1 MISFSPVKWQQIE
14 TKTAFFICSKIQSH
28 EITPA
33 ELVSDPR
40 YFVKLK
46 QVILFSC
53 GILAMKCGEQAV
65 ALVKSLANEVNQNQG
80 SGTDVVLEAIN
91 ECKREEKGIS
101 THN

>member
-1 MISFSPVKWQQIE
+1 MTTFGFLSAQPGGSKLRPKLHYAFLHKSFQE
-14 TKTAFFICSKIQSH
+14 CFAAFYICSQIQSN

-46 QVILFSC
+46 QVLLFSC

-65 ALVKSLANEVNQNQG
+65 ALVKSLTNEVNQN
-80 SGTDVVLEAIN
+80 
-91 ECKREEKGIS
+91 
-101 THN
+101 